1 MTEEKPKIS
10 IRKMQWMIFLLGL
23 VKIPMIGSVRPS
35 LIELSDEK
43 VAVKIKFRRRTKNH
57 LNSMYFGALA
67 IGADV
72 AGGIHAFYFVE
83 KLNKKASFAFKSI
96 HAEFLKRAETD
107 VIFECN
113 EGAKIEAIIAE
124 SLEKQIRI
132 NQLVRVEA
140 KNLSNEIVATFDM
153 EISVKVK

>member
-1 MTEEKPKIS
+1 MTEAKPQIS
-10 IRKMQWMIFLLGL
+10 MRKMQWMTFLLGF
-23 VKIPMIGSVRPS
+23 VKIPLIGFVRPR

-43 VAVKIKFRRRTKNH
+43 VTVKIKFRRRTKNH

-67 IGADV
+67 VGADV
-72 AGGIHAFYFVE
+72 TGGIHAFYFAE
-83 KLNKKASFAFKSI
+83 KMNKKVSFAFKSM
-96 HAEFLKRAETD
+96 HAEFVKRAETD

-113 EGAKIEAIIAE
+113 EGAKIESIIAE
-124 SLEKQIRI
+124 SFEKQIRI

>member
-1 MTEEKPKIS
+1 MTEAKPQMS
-10 IRKMQWMIFLLGL
+10 MRKMQWMIFLLGL
-23 VKIPMIGSVRPS
+23 FKIPLIGFIRPR
-35 LIELSDEK
+35 LIELTDEK
-43 VAVKIKFRRRTKNH
+43 VAIKIIFRRRTKNH
-57 LNSMYFGALA
+57 LSSMYFGALA
-67 IGADV
+67 VGADV
-72 AGGIHAFYFVE
+72 AGGIHAFYFAE
-83 KLNKKASFAFKSI
+83 KMNKKVSFSFKSM

-113 EGAKIEAIIAE
+113 EGAKIESIIAE
-124 SLEKQIRI
+124 SFEKQIRI

>member
-10 IRKMQWMIFLLGL
+10 MRKMQWMIFLLGL
-23 VKIPMIGSVRPS
+23 FKIPLIGFVRPR

-57 LNSMYFGALA
+57 LSSMYFGALA
-67 IGADV
+67 VGADV
-72 AGGIHAFYFVE
+72 AGGIHAFYFSE
-83 KLNKKASFAFKSI
+83 KMNKKVSFAFKSM

>member
-10 IRKMQWMIFLLGL
+10 MRKMQWMIFLLGL
-23 VKIPMIGSVRPS
+23 FKIPLIGFVKPR
-35 LIELSDEK
+35 LIELNDEK
-43 VAVKIKFRRRTKNH
+43 VAIKIKFRRRTKNH
-57 LNSMYFGALA
+57 LNSIYFGALA
-67 IGADV
+67 VGADV
-72 AGGIHAFYFVE
+72 AGGIHAFYFAE
-83 KLNKKASFAFKSI
+83 KLNKKVSFAFKSI

-107 VIFECN
+107 VIFECS
-113 EGAKIEAIIAE
+113 EGAKIKAIITE

-140 KNLSNEIVATFDM
+140 RNLSNEIVATFDM

>member
-23 VKIPMIGSVRPS
+23 VKIPMIGFVRPS

-57 LNSMYFGALA
+57 LNSMYFGALVV
-67 IGADV
+67 GADV
-72 AGGIHAFYFVE
+72 AGGIHAFYFAE
-83 KLNKKASFAFKSI
+83 KLNKKVSFAFKSI

-140 KNLSNEIVATFDM
+140 RNLSNEIVATFDM

>member
-1 MTEEKPKIS
+1 MTEAKPQMGM
-10 IRKMQWMIFLLGL
+10 RKMQWMIFLLGL
-23 VKIPMIGSVRPS
+23 FKIPLIGFIRPR

-57 LNSMYFGALA
+57 LSSMYFGALA
-67 IGADV
+67 VGADV
-72 AGGIHAFYFVE
+72 AGGIHAFYFAE
-83 KLNKKASFAFKSI
+83 KMNKKVSFAFKSM

-113 EGAKIEAIIAE
+113 EGAKIESIIAE
-124 SLEKQIRI
+124 SFEKKIRI
-132 NQLVRVEA
+132 NQMVRVDA
-140 KNLSNEIVATFDM
+140 KNLLNENVATFDM

>member
-23 VKIPMIGSVRPS
+23 VKIPMIGFVRPS

-43 VAVKIKFRRRTKNH
+43 VDVKIKFRRRTKNH

>member
-1 MTEEKPKIS
+1 MTEAKS
-10 IRKMQWMIFLLGL
+10 QMGMRKMQWMIFLLGL
-23 VKIPMIGSVRPS
+23 FKIPLIGFVRPR
-35 LIELSDEK
+35 LIELTDEK

-67 IGADV
+67 VGADV
-72 AGGIHAFYFVE
+72 AGGIHAFYFA
-83 KLNKKASFAFKSI
+83 KKMNKKVSFAFKSM
-96 HAEFLKRAETD
+96 HADFLKRAETD

-113 EGAKIEAIIAE
+113 EGAKIESIIAE

-140 KNLSNEIVATFDM
+140 KNLSNEIVATFEM